1 MKFIVIIPTYNEAEN
16 IRIIVPRILGLGRE
30 FHVLIVDDNSPDG
43 TAKVVKDLM
52 KKDDRVLLMERPGKM
67 GLGSAYIAG
76 FKRALKE
83 GADFIFEMDA
93 DHSHDYNDLPR
104 FLKEMDRYDLVI
116 GSRYANGISVV
127 NWPLPRLLLS
137 YFGNVYARLVTGL
150 KTFDNTAGFKCFKR
164 KVLESIDLD
173 SIHSNGYAFQIEM
186 NWNAKQKGFRIGEIP
201 VIFWGRYSGDSKMSG
216 NIVREAVFIVWRLRL
231 DSISRRLG
239 LKRD

>member
-30 FHVLIVDDNSPDG
+30 FHVLVVDDNSPDG

-52 KKDDRVLLMERPGKM
+52 KKDGRVMLMERPGKM

-83 GADFIFEMDA
+83 GADFVFEMDA

-104 FLKEMDRYDLVI
+104 FLKEMDKYDLVI

-137 YFGNVYARLVTGL
+137 YFGNVYARLITGL

-173 SIHSNGYAFQIEM
+173 AIHSNGYAFQIEM
-186 NWNAKQKGFRIGEIP
+186 NWNAARKGFSIGEIP

>member
-30 FHVLIVDDNSPDG
+30 FHVLVVDDNSPDG

-52 KKDDRVLLMERPGKM
+52 KKDDRVMLMERPGKM

-83 GADFIFEMDA
+83 GADFVFEMDA

-104 FLKEMDRYDLVI
+104 FLEETDKYDLVI

-137 YFGNVYARLVTGL
+137 YFGNVYARLITGL

-173 SIHSNGYAFQIEM
+173 AIHSNGYAFQIEM
-186 NWNAKQKGFRIGEIP
+186 NWNAARKGFRIGEIP

>member
-30 FHVLIVDDNSPDG
+30 FHVLVVDDNSPDG
-43 TAKVVKDLM
+43 TAKVVKGLM
-52 KKDDRVLLMERPGKM
+52 KEDDRVMLMERPGKM

-137 YFGNVYARLVTGL
+137 YFGNVYARLITGL

-173 SIHSNGYAFQIEM
+173 AIHSNGYAFQIEM
-186 NWNAKQKGFRIGEIP
+186 NWNAARKGFSIGEIP

>member
-1 MKFIVIIPTYNEAEN
+1 MKVIVIIPTYNESEN

-52 KKDDRVLLMERPGKM
+52 EKDKRVMLMERPGKM

-83 GADFIFEMDA
+83 GADFICEMDA

-104 FLKEMDRYDLVI
+104 FLKEMDKYDLVI

-164 KVLESIDLD
+164 KVLESINLD
-173 SIHSNGYAFQIEM
+173 AIHSNGYAFQIEM
-186 NWNAKQKGFRIGEIP
+186 NWNVTRKGFRIGEIP

-231 DSISRRLG
+231 DSVLRRLG

>member
-30 FHVLIVDDNSPDG
+30 FHVLVVDDNSPDG

-52 KKDDRVLLMERPGKM
+52 KEDDRVMLMERPGKM

-83 GADFIFEMDA
+83 GADFVFEMDA

-104 FLKEMDRYDLVI
+104 FLKEMDKYDLVI

-137 YFGNVYARLVTGL
+137 YFGNVYARLITGL

-173 SIHSNGYAFQIEM
+173 AIHSNGYAFQIEM
-186 NWNAKQKGFRIGEIP
+186 NWNAARKGFSIGEIP